1 MQVRRLD
8 TTRARDVR
16 QFINFP
22 FELYQ
27 ECPQWVPP
35 ILPEIRS
42 ILNRKK
48 HPFYRHSDAEF
59 FVAESEGHTLG
70 RIAVIDNRNY
80 NAYHGHKTGFFY
92 FFEVVEDV
100 AVAQALFNIAFD
112 WARSRGLDQIL
123 GPKGFL
129 QGDGMGI
136 LVDGFEYRPAIGIPY
151 NHSYYEALVQGSG
164 FEKETDFLSGYLSG
178 DHELPQRF
186 YDIAERVKARRGF
199 WIKSFTNKKE
209 MRGWIYRFGK
219 IYNETFTDNWEFCPV
234 TEEEMDVLADRLIA
248 ISDPRL
254 MKLVMK
260 GEEIVGFVFAFPDIS
275 AAIQK
280 TKGRIWP
287 TGWIHLLRE
296 FKRTDW
302 VNLNGLGLMPGYRG
316 VGANA
321 VLYTE
326 LAKSVYDFDFKHA
339 DVVQVEERNAKSLG
353 EMESIGVTWYKRH
366 RIYGR
371 KL

>member
-1 MQVRRLD
+1 MRVRKLD

-27 ECPQWVPP
+27 DCPQWVPP
-35 ILPEIRS
+35 VLPEIKL
-42 ILNRKK
+42 ILNRDK
-48 HPFYRHSDAEF
+48 HPFYRHSPADF
-59 FVAESEGHTLG
+59 FVAESEGQVLG
-70 RIAVIDNRNY
+70 RIAVMDNRNY
-80 NAYHGHKTGFFY
+80 NHYHGHRDSFFY
-92 FFEVVEDV
+92 FFESVQDVEV
-100 AVAQALFNIAFD
+100 SRALFSAAID
-112 WARSRGLDQIL
+112 WARSRGLEQLI
-123 GPKGFL
+123 GAKGFL

-136 LVDGFEYRPAIGIPY
+136 LVEGFEHRPAMAIPY
-151 NHSYYEALVQGSG
+151 NYAYYEDLALDSG

-178 DHELPQRF
+178 DHRLPQRF
-186 YDIAERVKARRGF
+186 YDIAERVKERRGF
-199 WIKSFTNKKE
+199 WIKSFTSKKE
-209 MRGWIYRFGK
+209 MRSWIHRAGRL
-219 IYNETFTDNWEFCPV
+219 YNETFVDNWEYCPI
-234 TEEEMDVLADRLIA
+234 TAEETDVIAERLLA

-287 TGWIHLLRE
+287 LGWIYLLRE
-296 FKRTDW
+296 FKRTKW
-302 VNLNGLGLMPGYRG
+302 VNLNGLGLVAEHRG

-326 LAKSVYDFDFKHA
+326 LARSVYDFGFEHA
-339 DVVQVEERNAKSLG
+339 DVVQIEERNASSLG
-353 EMESIGVTWYKRH
+353 EMAAIGVEWYKRH
-366 RIYGR
+366 RIYR
-371 KL
+371 RAL